1 MSLADKLKRLVRI
14 IPGISGYQ
22 DSEMARDTDKAVRMH
37 LSRELEGIKLEL
49 EKVKTSLTERKELS
63 LLPYI
68 DNIASR
74 VDKTSNLIKFASR
87 GFSGIF
93 DTERTDH
100 EKIERLYAFDLELLE
115 KIAVLKTLTAELLD
129 QTDITSI
136 HDSAKRLGKA
146 VENFGQYFNT
156 RQEI

>member
-74 VDKTSNLIKFASR
+74 LDKTSNLIKFASR

-146 VENFGQYFNT
+146 IENFGQYFNI